1 MNIFKKPIKY
11 ISFLDMQKVLKNNI
25 NYIIINTL
33 DKNSQNCLIDGTTS
47 ISQEETLINNLV
59 NNYDYY
65 SKIFIIYGKN
75 CNDNS
80 VENKNNQIINLGFKN
95 VFIYKGGIFEWL
107 LLQDI
112 YGFDSF
118 PTTSKILDIL
128 KYKPLDIL

>member
-1 MNIFKKPIKY
+1 
-11 ISFLDMQKVLKNNI
+11 MQKVLKNNI

-33 DKNSQNCLIDGTTS
+33 DKNTQNCLIEGTTS

-65 SKIFIIYGKN
+65 SKIFIIYGNN

>member
-1 MNIFKKPIKY
+1 
-11 ISFLDMQKVLKNNI
+11 MQKVLKNNI